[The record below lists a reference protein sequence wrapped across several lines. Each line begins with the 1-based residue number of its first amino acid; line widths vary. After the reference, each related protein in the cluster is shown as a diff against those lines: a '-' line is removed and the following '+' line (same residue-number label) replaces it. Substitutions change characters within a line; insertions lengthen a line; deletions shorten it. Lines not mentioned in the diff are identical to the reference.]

1 MQQPAQQLTHAPL
14 HKQMPIKG
22 WTARCCMQQRQLT
35 WLEVAA
41 DVSSVVGRDESAA
54 ADPLLLAASC
64 LVSVRLA

>member
-1 MQQPAQQLTHAPL
+1 MDCQMLHAA
-14 HKQMPIKG
+14 K
-22 WTARCCMQQRQLT
+22 TQLT

>member
-1 MQQPAQQLTHAPL
+1 MLHAA
-14 HKQMPIKG
+14 K
-22 WTARCCMQQRQLT
+22 TQLT

-41 DVSSVVGRDESAA
+41 DVSSVVGRDKSAA